1 MGKGLSL
8 DECCVHIPCS
18 CPIILTGDLGIP
30 QFAHLRNLGVGGWE
44 SPYPLSNNPITNE
57 GMKKGIAPNPLESF
71 DLKNRGSFG
80 GQQLKS
86 YLSISM
92 AVLFG
97 QCYMTGLTFLLEF

>member
-1 MGKGLSL
+1 M
-8 DECCVHIPCS
+8 
-18 CPIILTGDLGIP
+18 
-30 QFAHLRNLGVGGWE
+30 GGWE
-44 SPYPLSNNPITNE
+44 SPYPLSKNPITNE

-97 QCYMTGLTFLLEF
+97 QCHMTGLTFLLEFEMLPSIKEKKKKVSGMPS